1 MTGPIGG
8 MYGYRRISRA
18 PRHPASS
25 RRRTGASVARTHR
38 HPTSSGRRSG
48 ASAPA
53 AAARIQARARVGG
66 MDGRAVAAVGGAGG
80 GVVGGGGGGG
90 IVEGGGGGAG
100 AGAAG
105 GVVEVGEAG
114 AAGAGEPFGRPPEA
128 GVAVHPS
135 LGGPGSGADHLCY
148 LNRYVK
154 S

>member
-1 MTGPIGG
+1 
-8 MYGYRRISRA
+8 
-18 PRHPASS
+18 
-25 RRRTGASVARTHR
+25 
-38 HPTSSGRRSG
+38 
-48 ASAPA
+48 
-53 AAARIQARARVGG
+53 

-80 GVVGGGGGGG
+80 GVVGGGG

-135 LGGPGSGADHLCY
+135 LGGPRSGADHLCH
-148 LNRYVK
+148 LNIYVK